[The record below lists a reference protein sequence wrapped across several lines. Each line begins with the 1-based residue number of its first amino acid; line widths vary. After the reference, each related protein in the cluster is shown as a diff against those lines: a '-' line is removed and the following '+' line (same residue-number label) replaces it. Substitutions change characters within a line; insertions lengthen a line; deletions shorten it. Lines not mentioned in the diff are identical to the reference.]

1 LRAGITIDLG
11 VDEVV
16 VVGLTTNTPLSQTSF
31 FPDLI
36 HVKVLLEATDVT
48 PAVEQVPPALT
59 AALTGTKGMVKKRES
74 IDNKAI
80 SLLFILTP

>member
-31 FPDLI
+31 LPDLI
-36 HVKVLLEATDVT
+36 HVKVLLEATDVL

-80 SLLFILTP
+80 SLLFILRP